1 VSIGTHAIL
10 FERDPF
16 NRRFIRAAI
25 RGCGYTDIVEA
36 FDLEA
41 FVEEA
46 KARQPDLLVLDPAVE
61 EGAGMTALA
70 EAALAAPG
78 ALAVA
83 LSSDTDLLQQ
93 AEDLGMTA
101 VKKVSVVKLDP
112 LREAIAPGSSLGV
125 AAGDFVP
132 SDDEISTLRVKLNE
146 EFLPPEASG
155 APAASSTSTSALAE
169 A

>member
-1 VSIGTHAIL
+1 VSTGTQAIL

-41 FVEEA
+41 FVKEA
-46 KARQPDLLVLDPAVE
+46 ADRQPDLLVLDPAVE
-61 EGAGMTALA
+61 EGAGMQALTDA
-70 EAALAAPG
+70 AQAAPAALAI
-78 ALAVA
+78 A
-83 LSSDTDLLQQ
+83 LSSDTELLAQ
-93 AEDLGMTA
+93 AVALGMTA

-125 AAGDFVP
+125 GAGDFVP

-146 EFLPPEASG
+146 EFTV
-155 APAASSTSTSALAE
+155 APSADAE
-169 A
+169 AAEPALP

>member
-1 VSIGTHAIL
+1 VSTGTHAIL

-41 FVEEA
+41 FVHEA
-46 KARQPDLLVLDPAVE
+46 TVRQPDLLVLDPAVE

-83 LSSDTDLLQQ
+83 LSSDADLLLQ
-93 AEDLGMTA
+93 AEELGMTA

-146 EFLPPEASG
+146 EFLPPVEPPNTPASTAALSEA
-155 APAASSTSTSALAE
+155 
-169 A
+169 

>member
-1 VSIGTHAIL
+1 VSTGTHAIL

-25 RGCGYTDIVEA
+25 RGCGYTDIIEA

-41 FVEEA
+41 FVDEA
-46 KARQPDLLVLDPAVE
+46 AARQPDLLVLDPAVE
-61 EGAGMTALA
+61 EGAGMQALTD
-70 EAALAAPG
+70 AALAAPG
-78 ALAVA
+78 ALAIA
-83 LSSDTDLLQQ
+83 LSSDTDLL
-93 AEDLGMTA
+93 ALASVRGMTP

-125 AAGDFVP
+125 DPGDFVP

-146 EFLPPEASG
+146 EFTAPPASPGSQG
-155 APAASSTSTSALAE
+155 ADAPTLSAPH
-169 A
+169 